1 MSRPRPPGPEEDA
14 LETLLDDLISYY
26 LDRAGEGRLRVCR
39 QAALTCRA
47 QQLLVTGVP
56 PQLYLPEDVAPDLG
70 TTHSQGAP
78 SSAQHIC
85 HKLVRALEFLELI
98 SINLLLFPWRKEIRS
113 LKTYTGNFVYWVRP
127 VLSEHTLQTI
137 LGRLGYMAT
146 SEAEFSLVQASS
158 EEDTKQM
165 VFEIFLTRVMCE
177 AVLGTSGRQLLGPGR
192 EKADGPHCRPSSVR
206 GLLKTH
212 KGLQEAQSSRGPP
225 AGARTERALAESPDG
240 QRSLPVV
247 FSLPEISIAPGSPL
261 TGPPVSLGPQRRA
274 STRSDSEEFLT
285 CYSDLVLH
293 QTPLFPRDH
302 PLSSLKGKQLQSP
315 GLGPSPPPGEATAP
329 AGSSSEQPLVPS
341 AAPERKGVTIPGQ
354 LCLVPG
360 PQLSENSLDPK
371 PEAQLEVAAPGT
383 KAAPPNASSEMDELC
398 EYLAHL
404 LRPPTPAG
412 HPGGSPGPGVE
423 ENGQSEPLM
432 RPEPAGEGGSPDGTI
447 TQFWRSPQAPSHV
460 QEPPSAH
467 YVPPEGM
474 EVPAATRGYYTS
486 NRLFKT
492 NREALCTGKREALA
506 SHPSVHPSFLPPTHA
521 DYSAQHTAVDTQA
534 VLPIYWKA
542 EPKRPEPLD

>member
-1 MSRPRPPGPEEDA
+1 MS
-14 LETLLDDLISYY
+14 
-26 LDRAGEGRLRVCR
+26 
-39 QAALTCRA
+39 
-47 QQLLVTGVP
+47 
-56 PQLYLPEDVAPDLG
+56 
-70 TTHSQGAP
+70 P
-78 SSAQHIC
+78 SNKQPC
-85 HKLVRALEFLELI
+85 
-98 SINLLLFPWRKEIRS
+98 LFQ
-113 LKTYTGNFVYWVRP
+113 TYTGNFVYWVRP

-192 EKADGPHCRPSSVR
+192 EKADGPPCRPSSER

-212 KGLQEAQSSRGPP
+212 KGLQEAQSSRGPS

-261 TGPPVSLGPQRRA
+261 TGPPVSLGPQRRT

-341 AAPERKGVTIPGQ
+341 AAPESKGVTIPGQ

-371 PEAQLEVAAPGT
+371 PEAQLEVATPGPE
-383 KAAPPNASSEMDELC
+383 AAPPNASSEMGELC
-398 EYLAHL
+398 EYLTHL
-404 LRPPTPAG
+404 LRAPAPAG
-412 HPGGSPGPGVE
+412 HPAGSPGPGVE

-467 YVPPEGM
+467 YVPPEGL
-474 EVPAATRGYYTS
+474 EVPGATRATVEIVTPGWHRGRHLT
-486 NRLFKT
+486 KPI
-492 NREALCTGKREALA
+492 AL
-506 SHPSVHPSFLPPTHA
+506 LPG
-521 DYSAQHTAVDTQA
+521 
-534 VLPIYWKA
+534 
-542 EPKRPEPLD
+542 R

>member
-1 MSRPRPPGPEEDA
+1 MSRPRPPGPDEDA

-26 LDRAGEGRLRVCR
+26 LDRAGEGRLGVCR

-47 QQLLVTGVP
+47 QRLLVTGVP

-85 HKLVRALEFLELI
+85 HKLVRSLEFLELI

-113 LKTYTGNFVYWVRP
+113 LKLISINLLLFPWRKEIRSLKTYTGKFVYWVRP

-137 LGRLGYMAT
+137 LGRLGYTAT
-146 SEAEFSLVQASS
+146 SEAEFSLVQAVS

-192 EKADGPHCRPSSVR
+192 EKVDGPHCRPSSER

-212 KGLQEAQSSRGPP
+212 KGLKEAQSSPGPS

-240 QRSLPVV
+240 QRSLPVA

-261 TGPPVSLGPQRRA
+261 TGPPVSLGPQRRT

-329 AGSSSEQPLVPS
+329 AGSRSEPPLVPS
-341 AAPERKGVTIPGQ
+341 AAPESKGVTFPGQ
-354 LCLVPG
+354 LCL
-360 PQLSENSLDPK
+360 
-371 PEAQLEVAAPGT
+371 
-383 KAAPPNASSEMDELC
+383 MDELC

-432 RPEPAGEGGSPDGTI
+432 RPEPAGEGGSPDGRI
-447 TQFWRSPQAPSHV
+447 TQLWRSPQAPSHV

-467 YVPPEGM
+467 YVPPEGL
-474 EVPAATRGYYTS
+474 ETVGRALH
-486 NRLFKT
+486 RLFET
-492 NREALCTGKREALA
+492 NREAVRTGKREALA
-506 SHPSVHPSFLPPTHA
+506 SHPSVLPSFLPPTHA
-521 DYSAQHTAVDTQA
+521 NYSAQHPAVDTQ
-534 VLPIYWKA
+534 
-542 EPKRPEPLD
+542 